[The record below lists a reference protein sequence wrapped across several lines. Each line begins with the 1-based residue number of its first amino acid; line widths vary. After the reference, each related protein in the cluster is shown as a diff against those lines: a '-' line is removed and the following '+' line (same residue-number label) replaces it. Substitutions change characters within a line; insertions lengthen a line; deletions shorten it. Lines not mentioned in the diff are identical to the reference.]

1 MWRSWLLAMV
11 ILSLGGLLSG
21 QALAAGRTSA
31 VHTCRGKGGV
41 TTYTNLP
48 CNQQRITFTSTAAGS
63 SRTPPEAFYKHREN
77 GVVVYSSRPPRGRS
91 YETILVGSCYAC
103 GLGSAINW
111 NTIALNTSDYA
122 TEVATAA
129 TDYGVDI
136 ALIRALIH
144 AESGFNPMAL
154 STKGAQGLMQLM
166 PATAARY
173 GVSNA
178 FDAGQ
183 NIQAGV
189 QHLAA
194 LMKHYAGDVQL
205 VAAAYNAGEGAVA
218 KYKGQVPPYAE
229 TQVYVQ
235 RVQTLRQRYL
245 AALGSSLG
253 SS

>member
-1 MWRSWLLAMV
+1 MRRSWLLV
-11 ILSLGGLLSG
+11 IMLLALGLLLSG
-21 QALAAGRTSA
+21 ELLASARVPA
-31 VHTCRGKGGV
+31 VHTCRGKGGI

-48 CNQQRITFTSTAAGS
+48 CNQQHVSITSASTGVNRTS
-63 SRTPPEAFYKHREN
+63 PEAFYKHREN
-77 GVVVYSSRPPRGRS
+77 GVVVYSSRPPRGRT
-91 YETILVGSCYAC
+91 YETILVGSCFAC
-103 GLGSAINW
+103 GVRSQINW
-111 NTIALNTSDYA
+111 NTIALNTSDYV

-154 STKGAQGLMQLM
+154 SRKGAQGLMQLM
-166 PATAARY
+166 PATAAMY

-194 LMKHYAGDVQL
+194 LIKHYDGDVQL

-235 RVQTLRQRYL
+235 RVEALRQRYL
-245 AALGSSLG
+245 LALGSSLG